1 MSIVNQIAS
10 FGKGGARGEGSGLAY
25 GNQAAKLR
33 ADNQY
38 RNKMMEIEQQRLDQS
53 NALAAE
59 REERQ
64 YGAGWAKAYFSAPE
78 DKRGL
83 ILRGGA
89 QDAIGRGYIS
99 PDEAAGLDESYMY
112 RLAAASGLDFAQKD
126 GGLSNFYQTND
137 GLIAYNKSTNSMV
150 PVSGG
155 QGVDWKNNKAYKS
168 FQPEQFMDESGA
180 VAWGVPQVAP
190 DGSVS
195 MKKLD
200 GLTPVKEDKGLSPT
214 VQKILDKAQ
223 TDYFDSDRKSR
234 EFEVVANDIL
244 KSSDMFGGG
253 LKAKWTESYKDMTG
267 NQDAITEL
275 RRSFYGVRAS
285 QAVSNLPPGVA
296 SDKDI
301 QLALSGF
308 PTENANGQQVAS
320 FLKGMA
326 KLERLKAEFNSF
338 KSGML
343 SETGSTK
350 NLINEWKV
358 HAETLGIYGDKSQGA
373 GVIDA
378 AAPEGFTLMQ
388 DANGNKAYVGPNG
401 EIKEVR

>member
-126 GGLSNFYQTND
+126 GKSPSSVEEWKY
-137 GLIAYNKSTNSMV
+137 YNSL
-150 PVSGG
+150 P
-155 QGVDWKNNKAYKS
+155 
-168 FQPEQFMDESGA
+168 PEQQSRYLT
-180 VAWGVPQVAP
+180 
-190 DGSVS
+190 
-195 MKKLD
+195 MKRA
-200 GLTPVKEDKGLSPT
+200 DKTLNLGGTQEIVNPT
-214 VQKILDKAQ
+214 
-223 TDYFDSDRKSR
+223 
-234 EFEVVANDIL
+234 
-244 KSSDMFGGG
+244 GGI
-253 LKAKWTESYKDMTG
+253 KESYKVTPKPQDMPEFKAAQEQAVLEAQAKIKPYMERDIAEQKASGKARGESVAGLPRVEATSKAAINAIDMAMKHPG
-267 NQDAITEL
+267 LKDAVGFSSVLNPVATPGSKRKNFLVLLDQIKGKVFLEAYQSLKGGGQITEVEGKKAQEAL
-275 RRSFYGVRAS
+275 ARLNTAQSEEEF
-285 QAVSNLPPGVA
+285 VS
-296 SDKDI
+296 
-301 QLALSGF
+301 ALG
-308 PTENANGQQVAS
+308 E
-320 FLKGMA
+320 LKSVISTGLGMA
-326 KLERLKAEFNSF
+326 KSQAGQPSE
-338 KSGML
+338 SG
-343 SETGSTK
+343 
-350 NLINEWKV
+350 IANEVNWSD
-358 HAETLGIYGDKSQGA
+358 L
-373 GVIDA
+373 
-378 AAPEGFTLMQ
+378 
-388 DANGNKAYVGPNG
+388 
-401 EIKEVR
+401 